1 MQIKPGRLRQF
12 RLAAAAPASLDVPV
26 GVDGDLTRVETIVND
41 AALAVMQSV
50 GESCGLPA
58 TVSAAIEELPER
70 EREVLRWRCGL
81 ASADTGSLVEIGN
94 RLGVTR
100 ERARQIEKRGVAPPA
115 QEYWT
120 ATRDVGA
127 RQCILRRSASV
138 APHASS

>member
-41 AALAVMQSV
+41 AALAAMQSV
-50 GESCGLPA
+50 GESYGLPA
-58 TVSAAIEELPER
+58 TVSAAIEELPEVSVR
-70 EREVLRWRCGL
+70 CCVGAVGWRALTPGPM
-81 ASADTGSLVEIGN
+81 VEIGN